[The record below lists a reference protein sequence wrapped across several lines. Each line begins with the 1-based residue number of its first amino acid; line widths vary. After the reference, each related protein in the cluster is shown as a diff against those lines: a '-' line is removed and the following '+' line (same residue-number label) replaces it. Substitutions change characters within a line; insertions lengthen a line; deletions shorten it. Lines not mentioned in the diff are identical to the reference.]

1 MVGDL
6 YPKIMYFLVLLLS
19 PVPPRSE
26 AFDPSKVSPSYFRS
40 RDIGSKLGT
49 FGYTLEWTSVQVE
62 EGDGLKES
70 LMT

>member
-6 YPKIMYFLVLLLS
+6 HAKIIYFLVLLLS

-26 AFDPSKVSPSYFRS
+26 ALESPKESTYFWS
-40 RDIGSKLGT
+40 RDIGWESGT
-49 FGYTLEWTSVQVE
+49 FGYTPGWLSNQVE

-70 LMT
+70 LMK